1 MIGFWGNRPSRK
13 WRPLTTRLDDTGRN
27 MTRNI
32 AVSLPSLEPYTSCD
46 NQSTPVVKPV

>member
-32 AVSLPSLEPYTSCD
+32 AVSLPSLE
-46 NQSTPVVKPV
+46 QSTSSVSPVVKPV